1 MRKLKAWI
9 GLIVERYF
17 PPLFFL
23 VYNVRL
29 VNVSAET
36 ERSELE
42 LLADFWKLQC
52 IPGQG
57 IGSQRCPSFYVP
69 ASKVYT
75 LRNLDH
81 CL

>member
-1 MRKLKAWI
+1 MRKLKVWI

-17 PPLFFL
+17 PLFL
-23 VYNVRL
+23 VYTVRL

-52 IPGQG
+52 IAGQG
-57 IGSQRCPSFYVP
+57 IGSQRCTNFYVP